1 MIDFIFDYTDETLT
15 ENQEQVLK
23 KAVETALEMEGFEL
37 DCEIS
42 VVITDNEGIR
52 EINRDYRDI
61 DAPTDVL
68 SFPQYDFV
76 EPTVFAETP
85 VEPVMLGDIV
95 ISKERLISQAEEIG
109 HSFEDELSYL
119 TVHSVLHLLGYDH
132 IDEQDKKIMRA
143 REKLIV
149 GEIIN
154 GEVF

>member
-52 EINRDYRDI
+52 EINSDYRDI

-68 SFPQYDFV
+68 SFPQYNFLS
-76 EPTVFAETP
+76 PTVFAESLTQ
-85 VEPVMLGDIV
+85 PVMLGDVV
-95 ISKERLISQAEEIG
+95 ISNERLISQAEEIG